1 LNYPID
7 PGKRQGTSNVSYSME
22 AGRLGA
28 GKGSQGFPEASDSQT
43 VREAYLDTL
52 QQIIYIYIYKYI
64 IYIYTY

>member
-1 LNYPID
+1 
-7 PGKRQGTSNVSYSME
+7 ME

-52 QQIIYIYIYKYI
+52 QQIIYIYIYL
-64 IYIYTY
+64 